1 MRKTRMHFYISKNKC
16 WDYIVLILSVLI
28 IVGFILIATIRV
40 SKLTL
45 YDQTIQIQDISSANG
60 TIEYNWVEIDAYI
73 SNEKNTLAN
82 YILSA
87 ILVLTGFLL
96 SRLYPRK
103 VGLFSVFFA
112 IYHIDELVRLIAHI
126 QYSSHGAG
134 GAIMF
139 LGGANSYTNNL
150 NVLFLFLIFI
160 TPLLLFLK
168 GVILIISTK
177 KTRSSSE
184 HKGTNSKEELVDQT
198 IAFIPFYG
206 IYTFSLVGMFGSAFL
221 FTLPI
226 TGKVGPLGIYLAYIF
241 VTSGIFLILSK
252 LQSKI
257 KEPLIAKSRKIK
269 IISLSIASIFFI
281 AITLFTI
288 FFWSDLLF
296 HNLLLSLI
304 LESYLNLDISAIS
317 SEFLAGFIM
326 VLLLF
331 IIPLILSSSLLFLIH
346 KLKMRKKTDQTEEE
360 DKIVK
365 EVDKIVPINY
375 SKKIKIEK
383 AISFIL
389 IILVLG
395 LPSNL
400 IIQGEE
406 VCDGWTVNNF
416 EIADAYG
423 MNWSSNSS
431 ITIKEVELYENS
443 TFVMEINFQYIY
455 HNVPDF
461 MRADIIRVDSIVID
475 SDNNLLFDTF
485 RLFSYI
491 EIIAEEPQLEYLI
504 LNRSRGYS
512 FVLQKSGNYQIRGF
526 LNTSFIVDS
535 TINFVLTC
543 YNDNTDPEYFL
554 VQTNLMKTIII
565 S

>member
-1 MRKTRMHFYISKNKC
+1 MKFYISKNKC

-28 IVGFILIATIRV
+28 IVGFILIATIRI

-45 YDQTIQIQDISSANG
+45 YDQTIQTQDIYSANG
-60 TIEYNWVEIDAYI
+60 TIEDNWEEIDTYI
-73 SNEKNTLAN
+73 SNEKNILAN

-87 ILVLTGFLL
+87 ILVFIGFLL
-96 SRLYPRK
+96 SRFYPRK

-112 IYHIDELVRLIAHI
+112 IYHIDELVTLIAQI
-126 QYSSHGAG
+126 QYSFHGAG

-139 LGGANSYTNNL
+139 LGRANSYTINL
-150 NVLFLFLIFI
+150 NVLFLFLIFF

-168 GVILIISTK
+168 GVILIVSMK
-177 KTRSSSE
+177 KTRNSSE
-184 HKGTNSKEELVDQT
+184 YKESNGKEELVDQT

-226 TGKVGPLGIYLAYIF
+226 TGKINLLGAYLAYII
-241 VTSGIFLILSK
+241 VTSGIFLVLSK

-257 KEPLIAKSRKIK
+257 KEPLIAKPRKVK
-269 IISLSIASIFFI
+269 IISLSIASIFFV
-281 AITLFTI
+281 AITLFSI
-288 FFWSDLLF
+288 FLWSDLLF
-296 HNLLLSLI
+296 RNLLLSLI
-304 LESYLNLDISAIS
+304 LESFLNLNISAIS
-317 SEFLAGFIM
+317 SEFLAGFILI
-326 VLLLF
+326 LLLF
-331 IIPLILSSSLLFLIH
+331 IIPLIISSSLLFLIH
-346 KLKMRKKTDQTEEE
+346 KLKMRKKTNRTEEE
-360 DKIVK
+360 DKIAK
-365 EVDKIVPINY
+365 EVDKIVPIKYN
-375 SKKIKIEK
+375 KKIKVEQ

-389 IILVLG
+389 IILILG

-400 IIQGEE
+400 IIQGED
-406 VCDGWTVNNF
+406 VCNGWTVNNF
-416 EIADAYG
+416 EIAEAYG

-443 TFVMEINFQYIY
+443 SFVMEINFQYIY
-455 HNVPDF
+455 KNVPDF

-475 SDNNLLFDTF
+475 SNNNSFFDTF
-485 RLFSYI
+485 KLFSYI
-491 EIIAEEPQLEYLI
+491 NITEEEPQLEYLI
-504 LNRSRGYS
+504 SNNSQGYS
-512 FVLQKSGNYQIRGF
+512 FTLQKSGNYQIRGF
-526 LNTSFIVDS
+526 LNTSFVVDS
-535 TINFVLTC
+535 TINFVLTY

>member
-1 MRKTRMHFYISKNKC
+1 MKFYISKNKC
-16 WDYIVLILSVLI
+16 WDYLVLILSVLI
-28 IVGFILIATIRV
+28 IVGFILIATIRI
-40 SKLTL
+40 SELTL
-45 YDQTIQIQDISSANG
+45 YDQTIQTQDISSANG
-60 TIEYNWVEIDAYI
+60 TIGYNQVEIDISI
-73 SNEKNTLAN
+73 SNEKNALAN

-96 SRLYPRK
+96 SRLYPKK

-112 IYHIDELVRLIAHI
+112 IYHIDELVRLIAQI
-126 QYSSHGAG
+126 QYSSHGLG

-150 NVLFLFLIFI
+150 NVLFLFLIFF

-168 GVILIISTK
+168 GVILIVSTK

-184 HKGTNSKEELVDQT
+184 QKGVNSKEKLVDQT

-206 IYTFSLVGMFGSAFL
+206 IYTFSLAGMFGSAFL

-226 TGKVGPLGIYLAYIF
+226 TGKFDLLGIYLAYIF
-241 VTSGIFLILSK
+241 VTSGIFLIFSK
-252 LQSKI
+252 LISMI
-257 KEPLIAKSRKIK
+257 KEPLMAKSRKIK
-269 IISLSIASIFFI
+269 IILLSIVSMFFI
-281 AITLFTI
+281 TITLFSI
-288 FFWSDLLF
+288 FFWSDFLF
-296 HNLLLSLI
+296 HNLLLSRI

-317 SEFLAGFIM
+317 SEFLAGFIL

-331 IIPLILSSSLLFLIH
+331 IIPLIISSSLQFLIY
-346 KLKMRKKTDQTEEE
+346 KLKMRKKTDRTEEE

-365 EVDKIVPINY
+365 EVNKIVPINY
-375 SKKIKIEK
+375 IKKIKIK
-383 AISFIL
+383 QVISFIL
-389 IILVLG
+389 ITSILG

-406 VCDGWTVNNF
+406 VCDGWTINNF
-416 EIADAYG
+416 DIADAYG
-423 MNWSSNSS
+423 MNLSSNSS
-431 ITIKEVELYENS
+431 ITIKEVELFENS
-443 TFVMEINFQYIY
+443 TFVMEINFQYTF

-461 MRADIIRVDSIVID
+461 IRAEIIMIDSIVID
-475 SDNNLLFDTF
+475 SDNNLLFDSF
-485 RLFSYI
+485 RLFSHI
-491 EIIAEEPQLEYLI
+491 KIVAEEPQLEYFI
-504 LNRSRGYS
+504 SNNSQGYS
-512 FVLQKSGNYQIRGF
+512 FVLYKSGNYQIRGF
-526 LNTSFIVDS
+526 LNTSFVVDS
-535 TINFVLTC
+535 TINFVLTY

>member
-1 MRKTRMHFYISKNKC
+1 MNFYISKNKC
-16 WDYIVLILSVLI
+16 WDYLVLIFSVLI
-28 IVGFILIATIRV
+28 IVGFILIATIRI
-40 SKLTL
+40 SELTL
-45 YDQTIQIQDISSANG
+45 YDQTIQTQDIFSANG
-60 TIEYNWVEIDAYI
+60 TIGYNLVEMDAYI
-73 SNEKNTLAN
+73 SNEKNTLAI

-96 SRLYPRK
+96 SRFYPKK
-103 VGLFSVFFA
+103 VGLFCVFFA

-126 QYSSHGAG
+126 QYSCHGTGA
-134 GAIMF
+134 AIMF

-150 NVLFLFLIFI
+150 NVLFLFLIFF

-168 GVILIISTK
+168 GVILIVSTK

-184 HKGTNSKEELVDQT
+184 HKGLNSKKELVDQT

-226 TGKVGPLGIYLAYIF
+226 IGKFDPLGIYLSYIF
-241 VTSGIFLILSK
+241 VTSGIFLILSQ

-257 KEPLIAKSRKIK
+257 KEPLIAKSRKIR
-269 IISLSIASIFFI
+269 IVSLSIASIFFI
-281 AITLFTI
+281 VITLFSI
-288 FFWSDLLF
+288 FLWGDLLF
-296 HNLLLSLI
+296 HSLLVSRLLKS
-304 LESYLNLDISAIS
+304 SFNLDISSIS
-317 SEFLAGFIM
+317 SEFLAGFIL

-331 IIPLILSSSLLFLIH
+331 IIPLITSSSLRFLIY
-346 KLKMRKKTDQTEEE
+346 KLKMRKKTDRTEEE

-365 EVDKIVPINY
+365 EVDKIVPVKYN
-375 SKKIKIEK
+375 KKVKIEQV
-383 AISFIL
+383 ISFIL
-389 IILVLG
+389 ITLILG
-395 LPSNL
+395 LPGNL

-416 EIADAYG
+416 DTADAFG

-431 ITIKEVELYENS
+431 IMIKEVELYENS

-461 MRADIIRVDSIVID
+461 IRADIIMVDSIVID
-475 SDNNLLFDTF
+475 SDNNLLFDSF

-491 EIIAEEPQLEYLI
+491 KIIAEEPQLEYSI
-504 LNRSRGYS
+504 SNKSQGYS
-512 FVLQKSGNYQIRGF
+512 FVLYKSGNYQIKGF

-535 TINFVLTC
+535 AINFVLTY
-543 YNDNTDPEYFL
+543 YNDNADPEYFL